1 MTHAEATQLVLG
13 KNNRMERKVGNNT
26 RARIKPDGSVAFQL
40 HSTDVVTI
48 HDDDSATLRTGGW
61 NSSTTKERINRYSPV
76 YVRQKNWEWYLSD
89 GTPFQEGM
97 TVRRNNNDE

>member
-1 MTHAEATQLVLG
+1 
-13 KNNRMERKVGNNT
+13 MERKVGNNT

-61 NSSTTKERINRYSPV
+61 NSPTTKERINRYSPV
-76 YVRQKNWEWYLSD
+76 YVLQKNWEWYLSD

-97 TVRRNNNDE
+97 TVRA

>member
-61 NSSTTKERINRYSPV
+61 NSPTTKERINRYSPV
-76 YVRQKNWEWYLSD
+76 YVKQINWEWYLSD
-89 GTPFQEGM
+89 GTPFYEGM
-97 TVRRNNNDE
+97 KVYA

>member
-61 NSSTTKERINRYSPV
+61 NSPTTKERINRYSPV
-76 YVRQKNWEWYLSD
+76 YVLQKNWEWYLSD

-97 TVRRNNNDE
+97 TVRA

>member
-61 NSSTTKERINRYSPV
+61 NSPTTKERINRYSPV
-76 YVRQKNWEWYLSD
+76 YVHQKNWEWYLSD

-97 TVRRNNNDE
+97 TVRA

>member
-13 KNNRMERKVGNNT
+13 KNNRMDRKVANNT
-26 RARIKPDGSVAFQL
+26 RARILPDGSVAFQL

-61 NSSTTKERINRYSPV
+61 NSPTTKERINRYSPV
-76 YVRQKNWEWYLSD
+76 YVKQINWEWYLSD
-89 GTPFQEGM
+89 GTPFYEGM
-97 TVRRNNNDE
+97 KVYA